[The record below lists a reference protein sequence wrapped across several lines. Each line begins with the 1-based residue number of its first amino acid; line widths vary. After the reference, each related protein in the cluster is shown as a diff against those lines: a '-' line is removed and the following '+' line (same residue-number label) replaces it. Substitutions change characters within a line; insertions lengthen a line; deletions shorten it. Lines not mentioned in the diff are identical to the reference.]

1 MQRIPKITSLKM
13 GSPAR
18 QAICSKSRQKL
29 TKVAMARPTNIRSIM
44 LGLCIGDLAPAGY
57 LSKTI
62 TVMKRRKRAR
72 ITCEGRID
80 ETTV

>member
-1 MQRIPKITSLKM
+1 
-13 GSPAR
+13 
-18 QAICSKSRQKL
+18 
-29 TKVAMARPTNIRSIM
+29 MARPTNIRSIM